1 MIIRW
6 QRNICV
12 CGGVLLPGTVTHGLL
27 AFLSS
32 NLENAAFQFPSFYF
46 FFLWIPERQCTLFL
60 TFCGFSFSDVLIQL
74 YSSLLTSIFKE
85 GGFLDTNSNF
95 SLLFPLHPP
104 AEAQICSFPGLW
116 FLSTSNA
123 TVTKRKKGREKES
136 KKERKKER
144 NEGRNEGRERV
155 KER

>member
-12 CGGVLLPGTVTHGLL
+12 CGGG
-27 AFLSS
+27 
-32 NLENAAFQFPSFYF
+32 AASRYCDPRSACFSELQLRKRSFQFPSFYF

-136 KKERKKER
+136 KKERKKKGTK
-144 NEGRNEGRERV
+144 EGT
-155 KER
+155 KEEKG